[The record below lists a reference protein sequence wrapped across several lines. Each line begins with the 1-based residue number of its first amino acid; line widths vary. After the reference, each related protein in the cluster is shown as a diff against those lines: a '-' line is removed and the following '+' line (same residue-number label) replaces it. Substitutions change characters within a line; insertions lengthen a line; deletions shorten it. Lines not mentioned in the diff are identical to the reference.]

1 MQLEE
6 LVKKPLAWVVAA
18 VVVVAVWV
26 MMKPESERQ
35 ELLNKLKE
43 NQMMVALAV
52 VAVVG
57 LLWYNGM
64 LDDLLKQ

>member
-64 LDDLLKQ
+64 LDDLLRQ